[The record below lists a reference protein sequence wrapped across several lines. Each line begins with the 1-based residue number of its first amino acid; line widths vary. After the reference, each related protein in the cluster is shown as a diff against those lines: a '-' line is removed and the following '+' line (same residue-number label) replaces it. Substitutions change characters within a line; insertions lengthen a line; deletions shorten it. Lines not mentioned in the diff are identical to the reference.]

1 MTTQTTPVINSHT
14 IPTPGIENCRHYT
27 IMQQLVVG
35 RVRSI
40 MTNEPFLDDVGPMIQ
55 QYLEVPPALQ
65 TAEEVKKYIDSEAK
79 EVKAAFKKFEE
90 TTPGY
95 ADAIALLKP
104 YCGRSFSIN
113 SISLG
118 GVRILIEVEVG

>member
-40 MTNEPFLDDVGPMIQ
+40 MTDEPFLEELGPLIY
-55 QYLEVPPALQ
+55 QYLEVPPALE
-65 TAEEVKKYIDSEAK
+65 TAEEIGKYVDSEAK
-79 EVKAAFKKFEE
+79 EIKAAFKKFEE

-95 ADAIALLKP
+95 LDAINLLKP
-104 YCGRSFSIN
+104 YHGRAFSIN
-113 SISLG
+113 SVTLS
-118 GVRILIEVEVG
+118 GVRILIEVE